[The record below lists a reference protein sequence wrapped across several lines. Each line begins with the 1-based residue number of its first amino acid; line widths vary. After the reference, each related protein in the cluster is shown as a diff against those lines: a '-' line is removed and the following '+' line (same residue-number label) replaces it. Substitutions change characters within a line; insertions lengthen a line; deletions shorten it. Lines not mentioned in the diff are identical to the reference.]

1 MMRGAGFHIPF
12 IYVAQVDNMLRDAG
26 KVLAKMH
33 KAPHE
38 N

>member
-12 IYVAQVDNMLRDAG
+12 IHVAQVDNMLSDTG

-33 KAPHE
+33 KALRE